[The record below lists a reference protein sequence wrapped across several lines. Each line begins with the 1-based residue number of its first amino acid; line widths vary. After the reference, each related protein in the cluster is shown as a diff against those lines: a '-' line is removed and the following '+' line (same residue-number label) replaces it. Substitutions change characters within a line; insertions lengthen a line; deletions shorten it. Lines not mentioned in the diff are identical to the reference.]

1 MTNTNNPSENNESI
15 TITPSEVTLTSEFQ
29 DETAVAKG
37 GIRMFFF
44 ICLLLLLGIIGF
56 MIYITIPTNTVSD
69 ATPNNNPTS
78 EVSNTQSKVE
88 TPNRE
93 ESLRP
98 PFEESERQRARK
110 KAQTQLA
117 EFVRLQIQL
126 EDKMNVSV
134 WGQSK
139 YNSVLEEANQADQR
153 FLEESYDQ
161 ALTSYGSATVN
172 LQQLIQE
179 GENLYALSISEGLAA
194 LAIRDEINAT
204 GSFNQALAIIPGDPA
219 ATKGLSRAKLIPE
232 ILNLILQSE
241 RAELQGD
248 VESAHAQLESIL
260 DMDPLATDI
269 VERAKLLENELSIK
283 KLKDRLSSA
292 FSALED
298 KNYIQAE
305 KLFQDI
311 LMENPENLE
320 ALAGIQ
326 QTVQN
331 KTLTRIQTLKIS
343 ALEKE
348 NIGDWGDALLDY
360 EAALE
365 IDASLTFAR
374 EGKFKLQ
381 TFINTTDQ
389 IESFIADPDELSND
403 DAFSR
408 AKNLIT
414 NASGLTGQSKYFDE
428 RFLKFEKIL
437 AEASTPISLILLSD
451 NVTDVRI
458 NKIGLLGSFTRSV
471 ISLRPGR
478 YTVVGSRDGCRDVRK
493 TIVVS
498 KDMDPVTIACS
509 ERI

>member
-1 MTNTNNPSENNESI
+1 M
-15 TITPSEVTLTSEFQ
+15 
-29 DETAVAKG
+29 
-37 GIRMFFF
+37 
-44 ICLLLLLGIIGF
+44 C
-56 MIYITIPTNTVSD
+56 
-69 ATPNNNPTS
+69 
-78 EVSNTQSKVE
+78 
-88 TPNRE
+88 
-93 ESLRP
+93 
-98 PFEESERQRARK
+98 
-110 KAQTQLA
+110 
-117 EFVRLQIQL
+117 
-126 EDKMNVSV
+126 
-134 WGQSK
+134 
-139 YNSVLEEANQADQR
+139 
-153 FLEESYDQ
+153 
-161 ALTSYGSATVN
+161 
-172 LQQLIQE
+172 
-179 GENLYALSISEGLAA
+179 
-194 LAIRDEINAT
+194 IRDRINAT

-428 RFLKFEKIL
+428 RFL
-437 AEASTPISLILLSD
+437 
-451 NVTDVRI
+451 VTQC
-458 NKIGLLGSFTRSV
+458 K
-471 ISLRPGR
+471 
-478 YTVVGSRDGCRDVRK
+478 
-493 TIVVS
+493 
-498 KDMDPVTIACS
+498 
-509 ERI
+509 